1 LNSSAA
7 KDTGRIQEM
16 ASSMAKAT
24 EEQQNGTKEVLTAM
38 GELSYGADRSAA
50 LSDSLNKE
58 LLKLADANKNLNKM
72 IKELAGGIDE

>member
-1 LNSSAA
+1 
-7 KDTGRIQEM
+7 M

-38 GELSYGADRSAA
+38 GELSYGAA